1 MHSCNNIIE
10 FENKFPDVTVIL
22 LEQNYRSTQTILD
35 AANAVIENNYG
46 RKSKELWTKGEEGS
60 KIVCFHADDEGDEAK
75 WVTQQLRKLYEIHN
89 SDWKDMAVFYRTN
102 AQSRVIEEY
111 LVKSNI
117 PYKVI
122 GGTRFFDRKEIKDHG
137 EGGNII
143 GNNPNGNVMIID
155 DVLSAGTAAR
165 QSIELIKNIG
175 AVPKVF
181 VVGLDRQE
189 KGSSEESASSELQND
204 FGIIVK
210 SIVNLDTLISFT
222 KNDPSYVQHLDS
234 LMAYR
239 EKWGT

>member
-1 MHSCNNIIE
+1 MKDYQKIFLNLALDVKALE
-10 FENKFPDVTVIL
+10 FGNFTLKSGRTSPYFFNAAKMLSGNLSELANCYVEAIHETEIDFDSIYGPAYKGIFLGSMVALIL
-22 LEQNYRSTQTILD
+22 S
-35 AANAVIENNYG
+35 
-46 RKSKELWTKGEEGS
+46 
-60 KIVCFHADDEGDEAK
+60 
-75 WVTQQLRKLYEIHN
+75 QQGKHYPL
-89 SDWKDMAVFYRTN
+89 S
-102 AQSRVIEEY
+102 
-111 LVKSNI
+111 
-117 PYKVI
+117 
-122 GGTRFFDRKEIKDHG
+122 FDRKEIKDHG

-189 KGSSEESASSELQND
+189 KGSLEESASSELQND